1 MKRGKQRKLDPT
13 VEDEWRSEHGD
24 TTNYG
29 GQDGRLWRSAE
40 MRARD
45 TANQPMEKCGDEST
59 RHSQPWRRRRSAME
73 EKRGKRENRDLTME
87 EKRGK
92 NGKRGVERGREQ
104 VENEGREGTNGK
116 MG

>member
-1 MKRGKQRKLDPT
+1 
-13 VEDEWRSEHGD
+13 
-24 TTNYG
+24 
-29 GQDGRLWRSAE
+29 
-40 MRARD
+40 
-45 TANQPMEKCGDEST
+45 
-59 RHSQPWRRRRSAME
+59 
-73 EKRGKRENRDLTME
+73 ME

>member
-1 MKRGKQRKLDPT
+1 
-13 VEDEWRSEHGD
+13 
-24 TTNYG
+24 
-29 GQDGRLWRSAE
+29 

-45 TANQPMEKCGDEST
+45 TAGGEDA
-59 RHSQPWRRRRSAME
+59 RLWRRRRS
-73 EKRGKRENRDLTME
+73 TME

-92 NGKRGVERGREQ
+92 NGKRGAERGREQ

>member
-1 MKRGKQRKLDPT
+1 MKKGNFYGALDPT
-13 VEDEWRSEHGD
+13 VEDEWRSEHGK
-24 TTNYG
+24 TTDYG
-29 GQDGRLWRSAE
+29 GQDGRLWRSVE

-73 EKRGKRENRDLTME
+73 EKRGK
-87 EKRGK
+87 
-92 NGKRGVERGREQ
+92 NGKRGAERGREQ